1 MHHLNK
7 LVKRIEDYSKK
18 LRDRLEDIKHDIQN
32 TKHLEVM

>member
-7 LVKRIEDYSKK
+7 LVKRIEDYSKQ